1 MRRIV
6 GGVLP
11 RGRFGRAVMVLAGG
25 SMLGQVIV
33 LLVSPLLTRL
43 YTPDDFGV
51 LAVFGALLGMSG
63 LAVCLRYEIAVPMA
77 EDDATAA
84 NLVAVSLLAAL
95 LFSLAVG
102 LMVALWGAAITGWVN
117 APALDP
123 WLWLLPIG
131 LFAAGCY
138 LSFSH
143 WAIRRQAFGRLTRT
157 RITQSLGQAA
167 TQVGLGWFGA
177 GPVGLLIGQVIG
189 QSAGVTGLAAM
200 AYRHER
206 HLFTM
211 IGPRTMARAAARF
224 RRQPLFGTGAA
235 LLNGSARLLPALL
248 IAALYGTQVAGWFA
262 LSQRVLGTPLRFLG
276 SAVAQ
281 AYLGEAP
288 RLAPTHAYALYM
300 TTTRRLLAVG
310 VLSLGVVVLA
320 GPQLFAFVFGA
331 AWSETGRY
339 AQFLGLMYLGQLVVS
354 PTSQT
359 LMIMERQDL
368 QLAWD
373 MLRFVALL
381 LIFWVG
387 YELDW
392 SALQTVAVLSVGM
405 AVCYAVLFALTRTV
419 LLSRLQT
426 QA

>member
-1 MRRIV
+1 MVRGI
-6 GGVLP
+6 LP
-11 RGRFGRAVMVLAGG
+11 GGRFGHAVMVLAGG
-25 SMLGQVIV
+25 TALSQFVV
-33 LLVSPLLTRL
+33 LLASPLLTRL

-51 LAVFGALLGMSG
+51 LAVFAALLGMLG

-102 LMVALWGAAITGWVN
+102 LAVALGGTTITRWVN

-123 WLWLLPIG
+123 WLWLLPVG
-131 LFAAGCY
+131 LFASGCY
-138 LSFSH
+138 LSLSH
-143 WAIRRQAFGRLTRT
+143 WAIRRRAFGRITRT
-157 RITQSLGQAA
+157 RITQSLGQAT
-167 TQVGLGWFGA
+167 TQLGLGWFGA
-177 GPVGLLIGQVIG
+177 GPVGLLIGQIIG

-200 AYRHER
+200 AYRGEHR
-206 HLFTM
+206 RFAAIRPGTL
-211 IGPRTMARAAARF
+211 ARAAARF

-262 LSQRVLGTPLRFLG
+262 LSQRVLGAPMRLLG
-276 SAVAQ
+276 GAVAH

-288 RLAPTHAYALYM
+288 RLAPGDAYALYM
-300 TTTRRLLAVG
+300 ATTWRLLALG
-310 VLSLGVVVLA
+310 ALSLGVIVLA

-339 AQFLGLMYLGQLVVS
+339 AQFLGLMYLGQLAVS

-373 MLRFVALL
+373 VLRFVALL
-381 LIFWVG
+381 LIFWAG
-387 YELDW
+387 YALAW
-392 SALQTVAVLSVGM
+392 SPLQTIAVLSIGM
-405 AVCYAVLFALTRTV
+405 TVCYAALFALTRTV
-419 LLSRLQT
+419 LLAKLQ
-426 QA
+426 ARA